1 LNPFEALL
9 RRWQT
14 AVRDRDLAALEEL
27 LAPEFELWTGR
38 PAAPT
43 RTRAEYL
50 DITATRY
57 VIEDFAFEAI
67 AVVELGADAAL
78 VRSRYRQTGSMD
90 GARRDEAFLLTDVF
104 ARRDGRWVAVHR
116 HSSGLGSG
124 S

>member
-1 LNPFEALL
+1 MDAEALL
-9 RRWQT
+9 HRWQV
-14 AVRDRDLAALEEL
+14 AVRDRDVAALEEL

-43 RTRAEYL
+43 RGRAEYL

-57 VIEDFAFEAI
+57 VIEDFAFEDVTVVALGDD
-67 AVVELGADAAL
+67 AVL
-78 VRSRYRQTGSMD
+78 VRSRYRQTGAMD

-116 HSSGLGSG
+116 HSGGLGQHG
-124 S
+124 